1 MARLRLYSLLNKWSQ
16 IRFSLIKVVPV
27 PSGPPEEPVMELY
40 LCDGREP
47 AAWLFICR
55 LNNVSDRQATVARY
69 MRWLEAYYQ
78 PQSEKDN
85 GLFTRQ
91 DEPALSTS
99 TSFAQSSPEPNSAV
113 IAGWQKR
120 PERRNS
126 SRTTQSPGR
135 FQL

>member
-27 PSGPPEEPVMELY
+27 PIGPPEEPVMELY

-85 GLFTRQ
+85 GLFSQQ
-91 DEPALSTS
+91 DEPVVNTS
-99 TSFAQSSPEPNSAV
+99 TSFTQPYPEHNSA
-113 IAGWQKR
+113 AMSGWQKR
-120 PERRNS
+120 PERRS
-126 SRTTQSPGR
+126 GSRATLPPGR
-135 FQL
+135 Y